1 MGGTIMTRRW
11 LCVGVAVSGGVA
23 TLLLATAVSA
33 YTAKGVGLV
42 TTLQGRANLTREAA
56 PPVLLKFRDDVFLKD
71 VINTERESLA
81 RVLLRGSNLLT
92 IRELSQVT
100 IEEQALPEGPRSVIS
115 LFAGKIRATV
125 SRALLRRGEEV
136 EIRTPQAVA
145 AVRGTDLILL
155 PDLVAVLAGEAVVS
169 GLAPNQIPQLIS
181 GGNFVEFVNGIAG
194 PVLPITPTMLNQLL
208 AGLAPGQAVR
218 GEKQEASPGPTAQN
232 TAVVKATAEEP
243 PPSSPPP
250 EPPQVTPP
258 PPPPPPQ
265 RDIKEQP
272 QRKRSDR

>member
-1 MGGTIMTRRW
+1 MTRRW
-11 LCVGVAVSGGVA
+11 RYAGVLVSGGVA
-23 TLLLATAVSA
+23 TLLLATTASA
-33 YTAKGVGLV
+33 YTAKGAGLV
-42 TTLQGRANLTREAA
+42 TTLQGRAKLTREAA
-56 PPVLLKFRDDVFLKD
+56 PPVPLKFRDDVFLKD

-81 RVLLRGSNLLT
+81 RILLRGSNLLT

-100 IEEQALPEGPRSVIS
+100 IEEQALPEGLKSVIS
-115 LFAGKIRATV
+115 LLAGKIRATV
-125 SRALLRRGEEV
+125 SRALLTRGEEV

-181 GGNFVEFVNGIAG
+181 GGNFVQFVNGIAG

-250 EPPQVTPP
+250 DPPPITPSPPPPLPQREITPP
-258 PPPPPPQ
+258 PPLQ
-265 RDIKEQP
+265 K
-272 QRKRSDR
+272 KTSDR